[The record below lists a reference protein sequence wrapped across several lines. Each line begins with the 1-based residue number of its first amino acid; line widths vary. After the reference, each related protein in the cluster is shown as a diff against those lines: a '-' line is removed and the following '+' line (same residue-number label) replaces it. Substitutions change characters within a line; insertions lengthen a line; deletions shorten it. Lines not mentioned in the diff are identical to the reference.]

1 MRREWEKGLIFAKNF
16 ENEMARKER
25 ELPEKPVIDFVICDN
40 TLNRYRWRLLVEG
53 IDLEGFLKNPVACVQ
68 HDTWK
73 LPVGRWENV
82 RVENGELR
90 GSCVFDP
97 NDEEAVKLYWKYRDG
112 YMNAVSLHI
121 RPLEE
126 SDDASVLVEGQKYPT
141 VTKSE
146 LIEVS
151 LVTVPG
157 QKNAVKLMN
166 EDGSD
171 YILGILTTGDGEEP
185 EPGKNNDTME
195 KENGKPAADA
205 GVLEEQNRTLQ
216 AQLEES
222 RKLNAKNLV
231 ALHVQRGVVSE
242 GEVESLEKLAMLSYA
257 DVEKMLSAREAP
269 AGAAGEGKEDPKG
282 DQGKALA
289 AQLKEL
295 QGGPAGAD
303 DERKSWDYLEWTKK
317 DPRGLAAMEANE
329 PDRFKKLCADFEA
342 ASRDKGLAL

>member
-1 MRREWEKGLIFAKNF
+1 MAKN
-16 ENEMARKER
+16 KR
-25 ELPEKPVIDFVICDN
+25 ELPEKLAIDFVICDN

-68 HDTWK
+68 HDTWRM
-73 LPVGRWENV
+73 PVGRWENV

-90 GSCVFDP
+90 GTCVFDP

-166 EDGSD
+166 DDGSD
-171 YILGILTTGDGEEP
+171 YKLGVLNPETAAGMLAGKQNDKKMSKETDKPEKTGAE
-185 EPGKNNDTME
+185 
-195 KENGKPAADA
+195 
-205 GVLEEQNRTLQ
+205 LEEQNRQLQ

-231 ALHVQRGVVSE
+231 ALHVQRGVVCA
-242 GEVESLEKLAMLSYA
+242 GEVESLEKLALKDYEEVS
-257 DVEKMLSAREAP
+257 KMLDAREVP
-269 AGAAGEGKEDPKG
+269 SKGEGEDKPKPEG
-282 DQGKALA
+282 PKAEQGKTLA
-289 AQLKEL
+289 AQLQEM
-295 QGGPAGAD
+295 QGGASKAE

>member
-1 MRREWEKGLIFAKNF
+1 MGCNFAKNF
-16 ENEMARKER
+16 ENEMAKKER
-25 ELPEKPVIDFVICDN
+25 ELPEKLAIDFVICDN

-68 HDTWK
+68 HDTWR

-90 GSCVFDP
+90 GTCVFDP
-97 NDEEAVKLYWKYRDG
+97 NDEEAVKLYWKYVDG

-141 VTKSE
+141 VVKSE

-157 QKNAVKLMN
+157 QKNAVRLMN
-166 EDGSD
+166 DDGSD
-171 YILGILTTGDGEEP
+171 YILGILNPEAAAGMQAGKQNDKKMNKETDKPEKTGAE
-185 EPGKNNDTME
+185 
-195 KENGKPAADA
+195 
-205 GVLEEQNRTLQ
+205 LEEQNRQLQ
-216 AQLEES
+216 AELEES

-231 ALHVQRGVVSE
+231 ALHCQRGVVVQ
-242 GEVESLEKLAMLSYA
+242 GEVEHLEKLALQDYES
-257 DVEKMLSAREAP
+257 VEKMLSAREVP
-269 AGAAGEGKEDPKG
+269 VSHKPEPPKEDPKG
-282 DQGKALA
+282 EQGRALA
-289 AQLKEL
+289 AQLQEM
-295 QGGPAGAD
+295 QGGAGNAE

-317 DPRGLAAMEANE
+317 DPRGLAAMEQNE
-329 PDRFKKLCADFEA
+329 PERFKKLCADFEA
-342 ASRDKGLAL
+342 ASHEKGLAL

>member
-1 MRREWEKGLIFAKNF
+1 MAK
-16 ENEMARKER
+16 KER
-25 ELPEKPVIDFVICDN
+25 ELPEKPAIDFVICDN

-73 LPVGRWENV
+73 MPVGRWENV

-90 GSCVFDP
+90 GTCVFDP
-97 NDEEAVKLYWKYRDG
+97 NDEEAVKLYWKYKDG

-126 SDDASVLVEGQKYPT
+126 SDDAVVLVEGQKYPT
-141 VTKSE
+141 VVKSE

-166 EDGSD
+166 DDGSD
-171 YILGILTTGDGEEP
+171 YTLGILNPEAAAGMLAENKNSNNMSKEP
-185 EPGKNNDTME
+185 E
-195 KENGKPAADA
+195 KPASGA
-205 GVLEEQNRTLQ
+205 GELEEQNRTLQ
-216 AQLEES
+216 MQLEES

-231 ALHVQRGVVSE
+231 ALHVQRGVVGE
-242 GEVESLEKLAMLSYA
+242 GEVEHLEKLALLSYS
-257 DVEKMLSAREAP
+257 DVEKMLSAREVP
-269 AGAAGEGKEDPKG
+269 AVPAAKEDPKG
-282 DQGKALA
+282 DQGKELA
-289 AQLKEL
+289 AQLQEL
-295 QGGPAGAD
+295 QGSPAGAE
-303 DERKSWDYLEWTKK
+303 DERKDWDYLEWTKK
-317 DPRGLAAMEANE
+317 DPRGLSAMEQNE

-342 ASRDKGLAL
+342 ASREKGLAV

>member
-1 MRREWEKGLIFAKNF
+1 MGCNFAKNF
-16 ENEMARKER
+16 ENEMAKKER
-25 ELPEKPVIDFVICDN
+25 ELPEKLAIDFVICDN

-90 GSCVFDP
+90 GTCVFDP
-97 NDEEAVKLYWKYRDG
+97 NDEEAVKLYWKYVDG

-141 VTKSE
+141 VVKSE

-157 QKNAVKLMN
+157 QKNAVRLMN
-166 EDGSD
+166 DDGSD
-171 YILGILTTGDGEEP
+171 YILGILNPEAAAGMQAGDKNSNNMSKEP
-185 EPGKNNDTME
+185 E
-195 KENGKPAADA
+195 KPANEA
-205 GVLEEQNRTLQ
+205 GAMEEQNRALR
-216 AQLEES
+216 AELEES

-231 ALHVQRGVVSE
+231 ALHCQRGVVVQ
-242 GEVESLEKLAMLSYA
+242 GEVEHLEKLALQDYES
-257 DVEKMLSAREAP
+257 VEKMLSAREVP
-269 AGAAGEGKEDPKG
+269 ASHEPEPPKEDPKG
-282 DQGKALA
+282 EQGRALA
-289 AQLKEL
+289 AQLQEM
-295 QGGPAGAD
+295 QGGAGNAE
-303 DERKSWDYLEWTKK
+303 DERKSWDYLEWTKR
-317 DPRGLAAMEANE
+317 DPRGLAAMEQNE
-329 PDRFKKLCADFEA
+329 PERFKKLCMDFET
-342 ASRDKGLAL
+342 ASREKGLVL

>member
-1 MRREWEKGLIFAKNF
+1 MAK
-16 ENEMARKER
+16 KER
-25 ELPEKPVIDFVICDN
+25 ELPEKLEIDFVICDN
-40 TLNRYRWRLLVEG
+40 TVNRYCWRLLVEG
-53 IDLEGFLKNPVACVQ
+53 IDLDGFLKNPVACVQ

-82 RVENGELR
+82 RVEAGELR
-90 GSCVFDP
+90 GTCVFDP
-97 NDEEAVKLYWKYRDG
+97 NDEEAVKLYWKYKDG

-121 RPLEE
+121 RPIEE
-126 SDDASVLVEGQKYPT
+126 SDDVSVLMEGQKYPT

-166 EDGSD
+166 DDGSD
-171 YILGILTTGDGEEP
+171 YELGLLTAGAPVLAQKPDKNMSKEP
-185 EPGKNNDTME
+185 EKPE
-195 KENGKPAADA
+195 KTGGE
-205 GVLEEQNRTLQ
+205 LEEQNRQLQ
-216 AQLEES
+216 LELEES
-222 RKLNAKNLV
+222 KKLNAKNLV

-242 GEVESLEKLAMLSYA
+242 GEVESLEKLAMLSYG
-257 DVEKMLSAREAP
+257 DVEKMLSARSVPAQGKE
-269 AGAAGEGKEDPKG
+269 AGAGKG
-282 DQGKALA
+282 DEKENQGKALA
-289 AQLKEL
+289 AQLKDL

-303 DERKSWDYLEWTKK
+303 DERKNWDYLEWTKK